1 MIDNQIIKFASDT
14 TNYGIKKESDFI
26 ASSKNKICGDKITI
40 ELEIKKKII
49 KKMSYETEACIFCQA
64 SVSLLSKKTLNKK
77 VDNVKILLMNS
88 ENFFDKNKDLINN
101 EWKEFEIILNK
112 KNIARKDCLLLPFKT
127 MQKAF

>member
-1 MIDNQIIKFASDT
+1 MNLDIIKIASDT
-14 TNYGIKKESDFI
+14 KNHGIIKDCTH
-26 ASSKNKICGDKITI
+26 SSRLKNPICGD
-40 ELEIKKKII
+40 EMEIYLIIKDEII
-49 KKMSYETEACIFCQA
+49 KKFKYQCKSCIFCQA